1 MSEQATSTQET
12 GNDNLM
18 GMLTQFNEGSLA
30 PAVESEAEE
39 QEVQNPEAEETQ
51 EQTQEVSAEEQT
63 AKEEKAVEEVRK
75 WLIDNKFEDTEDGRA
90 KLADAYKNIQSA
102 KDKAE
107 SELKQKSTH
116 YEKLEVLDKWLNE
129 NPKLIEMLQQE
140 AQKQEADGP
149 PAKPE
154 DYDITE
160 EQIEGSESQKWRME
174 YDQWLI
180 DQGAKKAMNQFEGI
194 RKEETKV
201 KQRQAEINELKS
213 LGMSDEEIKS
223 FYGFMNAPENVTTK
237 NMVKVWKVLND
248 KQEDANTTSKDVKD
262 NKVLKMEKV
271 QSGASVEG
279 KAPPVKKPADK
290 EIDDFMKGI
299 MQFSKK

>member
-1 MSEQATSTQET
+1 MSEQATSTQKT

-18 GMLTQFNEGSLA
+18 GMLTQFNDGSLESV
-30 PAVESEAEE
+30 VESETEE
-39 QEVQNPEAEETQ
+39 QEVQNPESKETEEK
-51 EQTQEVSAEEQT
+51 TQEVSAEEQT

-75 WLIDNKFEDTEDGRA
+75 WLIDNKFEDTQDGRE

-107 SELKQKSTH
+107 SELKQKSNH

-149 PAKPE
+149 PVKPE

-160 EQIEGSESQKWRME
+160 EQIDGSESQKWRIE

-201 KQRQAEINELKS
+201 KQRQAEVNELKS
-213 LGMSDEEIKS
+213 LGMSDEEIQS
-223 FYGFMNAPENVTTK
+223 CYGFMNAPENVTTK

-248 KQEDANTTSKDVKD
+248 KQEDANTASKDVKD

-271 QSGASVEG
+271 QSGAAVEG
-279 KAPPVKKPADK
+279 QAPPVKKPADK
-290 EIDDFMKGI
+290 ELDEFMKGI